1 MSDPYQKENSFWD
14 LAWHHLQFSPQTCYY
29 YSLFW
34 CVYLLSA
41 EGEIA
46 TCFWLEVGL
55 YFSLHAESERI
66 CCSLEYWVLLYH
78 SLLLNLVIM
87 AYIYYCFRFQQCWS
101 ASLTLHLTQHTV
113 TNCLFAALE
122 FRQSFCRLPTCMFN
136 KCHRRFPDTHN
147 IIF

>member
-14 LAWHHLQFSPQTCYY
+14 LACHHLQFSPQTCYY

-34 CVYLLSA
+34 CVYYLSA
-41 EGEIA
+41 EGEMA
-46 TCFWLEVGL
+46 TFFWLEVGL

-87 AYIYYCFRFQQCWS
+87 AYIRLLQIS
-101 ASLTLHLTQHTV
+101 AMLECISDSSSSNPTYRNQL
-113 TNCLFAALE
+113 LFAALE
-122 FRQSFCRLPTCMFN
+122 FRTKLLQASNMYVQ
-136 KCHRRFPDTHN
+136 
-147 IIF
+147 